1 MNEFYIGISGVIET
15 DLSHEDFLE
24 QFIEWIED
32 SDFRFCGSTQ
42 YVDENGHP
50 IKSDKKYTTIE

>member
-1 MNEFYIGISGVIET
+1 MSENYIGIDGVIET
-15 DLSHEDFLE
+15 NLSHEDFLK
-24 QFIEWIED
+24 QFIKWIED

-42 YVDENGHP
+42 YVDKNGHP